1 MVRVGGDERSSR
13 QFKKT
18 KRYAAELAALGASVR
33 KLRRL
38 RRWTLEHAA
47 ERMSLDLKHL
57 QKVEAGLL
65 NITMVTLVRI
75 ADGLGVPLRALFAP
89 SRR

>member
-1 MVRVGGDERSSR
+1 MARGGGDERSSR

-33 KLRRL
+33 KLRRQ
-38 RRWTLEHAA
+38 RRWTLECAA
-47 ERMSLDLKHL
+47 EQMQLDLKHL

-65 NITMVTLVRI
+65 NCTMVTLVRI
-75 ADGLGVPLRALFAP
+75 SDGLGVPLRALFSAG
-89 SRR
+89 RR